1 MAEIKIQGTKYE
13 TALIFAELDSIK
25 ILLSIIV
32 TLLFWLFIAIILF
45 AAYLLNPK
53 ILSHLLSLQKLLS
66 FLGLSVLGLTILTW
80 RVILKLLWRFY
91 FQWYTGK
98 YAKPDEKD

>member
-25 ILLSIIV
+25 TLLSIIV
-32 TLLFWLFIAIILF
+32 TFLFWLFIAIILF
-45 AAYLLNPK
+45 AAYLLDPK

-80 RVILKLLWRFY
+80 RIILKLLWRFY
-91 FQWYTGK
+91 FQGYTGK

>member
-25 ILLSIIV
+25 ILLSVII
-32 TLLFWLFIAIILF
+32 TFLLWLFIGIILF

-53 ILSHLLSLQKLLS
+53 ILSHFLSLQKILS
-66 FLGLSVLGLTILTW
+66 FLGFSVLGLTILTW
-80 RVILKLLWRFY
+80 RIILKLLWRFY

>member
-1 MAEIKIQGTKYE
+1 MAEIKIQGTKHE

-80 RVILKLLWRFY
+80 RIILKLLWRFY